1 MGGKIFF
8 YLIVALTL
16 FVSNTIALKNVFAQN
31 LDISTGKI
39 KNGTSNESQGPGV
52 ALQNQTSK
60 ELSNDLGNITKSVKN
75 LFNDNESKK

>member
-1 MGGKIFF
+1 MQMDFYTKNIYLKLIIHKYYGKKKIIF

-52 ALQNQTSK
+52 ALQN
-60 ELSNDLGNITKSVKN
+60 
-75 LFNDNESKK
+75 